1 MDPCTVVVMAFA
13 TPKCASAALLANIP
27 LQWARSWA
35 AHTAS
40 YVDRPSSAQ
49 SVLTSSNHLFFGLPT
64 GLEPWILPNKEMY
77 GSRSAFILQTCP
89 KYDRRR
95 CCTSSTTVLGK
106 PRVILMSSF
115 LHLSLLVTP
124 NILLRIVI
132 SNTKSL
138 LLSDSFN
145 VHVSELYSSMER
157 TSERY
162 TLNFVSW
169 VMSFDA
175 QMVLR
180 ETEAPVARPIL
191 LLISFSELL
200 SHPCTVASLFRG
212 ADGPNC

>member
-1 MDPCTVVVMAFA
+1 MRQYVLGLTWTYGLCDTEMRLG
-13 TPKCASAALLANIP
+13 SSSNIP
-27 LQWARSWA
+27 LQWARSWV

-89 KYDRRR
+89 KYDKRR

-106 PRVILMSSF
+106 QRVILMSSF

-124 NILLRIVI
+124 SILLRIVI

-138 LLSDSFN
+138 LL
-145 VHVSELYSSMER
+145 SELYSSMER

-180 ETEAPVARPIL
+180 EAEAPVVYYSLDIVLRAVVAR
-191 LLISFSELL
+191 FSQ
-200 SHPCTVASLFRG
+200 SWSK
-212 ADGPNC
+212 